1 MFLHPEFIP
10 RKDVFTF
17 KSIFICLIVFVTQVL
32 LPCWGQDGASKVDR
46 QGITES
52 GWRTNANGSVCYDD
66 CDDYHCKDVRGY
78 ALPLTH
84 ILKLVVL
91 RCDG

>member
-1 MFLHPEFIP
+1 MLTNVFIP

-52 GWRTNANGSVCYDD
+52 RRTNADPALFYDD
-66 CDDYHCKDVRGY
+66 SDDCENN
-78 ALPLTH
+78 
-84 ILKLVVL
+84 
-91 RCDG
+91 

>member
-1 MFLHPEFIP
+1 MLTNVFIP

-17 KSIFICLIVFVTQVL
+17 KSIFICLIVFVTQVF

-66 CDDYHCKDVRGY
+66 CDDYHCKDVSSWVCSAINTRIE
-78 ALPLTH
+78 H
-84 ILKLVVL
+84 
-91 RCDG
+91 